1 MGFVTVRDEG
11 EEHYDWHIRPGGGR
25 PFDVLSVLQDF
36 VDGGEYTVDGSDV
49 LGALEGRIDTDWGD
63 TNLSPYL
70 NTDSDALDLRTA
82 GAVNK
87 VKAVGNESRRPL
99 QLDGAMVRALAPG
112 YYEHAT
118 SDEVRRKIR
127 YLGSAVLDDEDPDPR
142 AARLYETLR
151 AHADLED
158 ADEDPEVA
166 IRFRQFGRP
175 EDDDA
180 DWLADYP
187 FDSPPLLLG
196 AFDKQYAEFAVLVDV
211 EYRNLD
217 VGSPDVLAQA
227 FASELVGYLAAAL
240 YDDYTAFTTNASH
253 ATRETHVV
261 EKADPSGASDPAV
274 SPQIPFY
281 DSAVTVDADA
291 NHVQLAA
298 LYQRDKN

>member
-25 PFDVLSVLQDF
+25 PFDVLSVLVDF
-36 VDGGEYTVDGSDV
+36 VDDGEFTVDGSDV
-49 LGALEGRIDTDWGD
+49 LGALEDRIDTDWGD

-99 QLDGAMVRALAPG
+99 QLDGAMVRTLAPG

-118 SDEVRRKIR
+118 SMDVRRRTR

-142 AARLYETLR
+142 AARLYAKLR
-151 AHADLED
+151 SHADLED
-158 ADEDPEVA
+158 GAEDPA
-166 IRFRQFGRP
+166 IAIEFRQFGRP
-175 EDDDA
+175 ADADA

-196 AFDKQYAEFAVLVDV
+196 AFEKQYAEFAVLVDV
-211 EYRNLD
+211 EYKNLD
-217 VGSPDVLAQA
+217 VHSADALAEA
-227 FASELVGYLAAAL
+227 FETELVGYLAAAL
-240 YDDYTAFTTNASH
+240 YDDYAAFTTDASH
-253 ATRETHVV
+253 ATRETHVT
-261 EKADPSGASDPAV
+261 ENADPSGASDPAV
-274 SPQIPFY
+274 GPQIPFY
-281 DSAVTVDADA
+281 DSAVTVDEDA